1 MSRKNRVVSMPEI
14 EISVLVAN
22 FPFLFNV
29 LISSSNTSFC
39 EIDVKNDVK

>member
-1 MSRKNRVVSMPEI
+1 MPEI
-14 EISVLVAN
+14 EISMLVAN